1 MTSGTPAHTVLI
13 VDDQR
18 VVLRVFGLALESAGY
33 RVLVADNAD
42 AALDAVRR
50 ESVDAIMIDVTM
62 PFVNGLGLLY
72 RIREFAPSLPIAMI
86 TGMPSVPSET
96 LDELETLGVPLYFK
110 PLAPAKIEEIVG
122 ALIAGR
128 PA

>member
-1 MTSGTPAHTVLI
+1 MARGPSHTVLI

-42 AALDAVRR
+42 AALDVVRR

-72 RIREFAPSLPIAMI
+72 RIREFAANLPVAMI
-86 TGMPSVPSET
+86 TGMPSVPAET
-96 LDELETLGVPLYFK
+96 REELETLGVPLYFK